1 MKNSGLKLM
10 VMLISITMISLF
22 SMPVSAQ
29 GPGGG
34 RGYGQG
40 QGPGPGNEDCLA
52 GIPGITAEQRT
63 AIEQLRAKQLHKSA
77 LIRAEIAEK
86 QARLNTLKL
95 AEKEDVKA
103 IDGTIDDITKLRG
116 DLMKQREAH
125 KREIKALL
133 NDEQKVYFD
142 SGNGRG
148 PGKGNGPCGGYHH
161 GRYGKGMGYGQGY
174 CPYAK

>member
-10 VMLISITMISLF
+10 VMLIGITVISMF
-22 SMPVSAQ
+22 TAPVSAQ
-29 GPGGG
+29 GPGEGKG
-34 RGYGQG
+34 NGN
-40 QGPGPGNEDCLA
+40 GPGPGNGDCLA
-52 GIPGITAEQRT
+52 GIPGITAEQRS
-63 AIEQLRAKQLHKSA
+63 AIDKLRVKQLRSSD
-77 LIRAEIAEK
+77 LIRAEIGEK

-103 IDGTIDDITKLRG
+103 IDGTIDDISKLRG

-125 KREIKALL
+125 RREIKALL

-142 SGNGRG
+142 SKPGRGNGKGEGRG
-148 PGKGNGPCGGYHH
+148 NGYHH
-161 GRYGKGMGYGQGY
+161 GKHGKGMGYGPGN

>member
-10 VMLISITMISLF
+10 VMLISLTMISLF
-22 SMPVSAQ
+22 SMSVSAQ
-29 GPGGG
+29 RPEGGKGP
-34 RGYGQG
+34 G
-40 QGPGPGNEDCLA
+40 QGPGPGNGDCLA
-52 GIPGITAEQRT
+52 GIPGITVEQRT
-63 AIEQLRAKQLHKSA
+63 AIDQLRVKQLRKSE
-77 LIRAEIAEK
+77 LIRAEIGEK

-103 IDGTIDDITKLRG
+103 IDGTIDDISKLRG

-142 SGNGRG
+142 SGYGKG
-148 PGKGNGPCGGYHH
+148 HGKGNGQGDGYHH
-161 GRYGKGMGYGQGY
+161 GKHGRGMGYGQGD
-174 CPYAK
+174 CPYSK

>member
-10 VMLISITMISLF
+10 VILIGITMISLV
-22 SMPVSAQ
+22 SIPVSAQ
-29 GPGGG
+29 GPG
-34 RGYGQG
+34 RGQGPGQG
-40 QGPGPGNEDCLA
+40 QGPGNGDCLT

-63 AIEQLRAKQLHKSA
+63 AIDQLRVKQLRSA
-77 LIRAEIAEK
+77 ELIRAEIGEK

-116 DLMKQREAH
+116 DLMKQRETH
-125 KREIKALL
+125 RREIKALL
-133 NDEQKVYFD
+133 NDEQKVFFD
-142 SGNGRG
+142 SKPGRGAGKGNGRG
-148 PGKGNGPCGGYHH
+148 NGYHQ
-161 GRYGKGMGYGQGY
+161 GRHGKGMGYGPDD